1 MEDCKGPNVTDDQWN
16 KALAAWIESRGRGTV
31 RQPGI
36 LKKEAEGD
44 GFVGLSPKMFALAKL
59 VPCAEGEYQWENV
72 KLSSKGLKKKI
83 HFQYF
88 ISQLRNQTSAKCQ
101 VFEVY

>member
-72 KLSSKGLKKKI
+72 KLSSKGLKKKNSFPI
-83 HFQYF
+83 FHF
-88 ISQLRNQTSAKCQ
+88 SVKESNKRKMSS
-101 VFEVY
+101 V